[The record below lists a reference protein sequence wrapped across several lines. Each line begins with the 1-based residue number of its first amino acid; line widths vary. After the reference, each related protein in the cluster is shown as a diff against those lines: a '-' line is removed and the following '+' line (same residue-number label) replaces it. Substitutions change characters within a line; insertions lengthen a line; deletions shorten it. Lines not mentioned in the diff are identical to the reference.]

1 MLNLKKQIA
10 GFCSVV
16 AAAGA
21 WASPTTFFIEDQAP
35 SQAVTAP
42 VLAKHNLFTSN
53 LAASVQSYGFENRSN
68 GDTAPFNV
76 NFAGSGST
84 TITATMQGDGA
95 VVNTAT
101 AGRFNTTA
109 TPGTNYWRS
118 KAGGVGTGVN
128 AGSFSIA
135 FNTAISA
142 FGFYA
147 TDVGDFEGGLSLV
160 LSPASGPDVTM
171 AVPNTVGAAS
181 GSLLFFGFF
190 DAAASYT
197 KITFLTSG
205 SSTTADFFGFDD
217 FIVADRGQI
226 SAPGT
231 IPEPT
236 SLALAG
242 LALAAAGF
250 AARRNRRA

>member
-10 GFCSVV
+10 GLCSLL

-35 SQAVTAP
+35 LAAVSLAVKAVRTSFTA
-42 VLAKHNLFTSN
+42 N
-53 LAASVQSYGFENRSN
+53 LASSAQSYGFEDRLN

-76 NFAGSGST
+76 NFAGSSSS
-84 TITATMQGDGA
+84 TITATMQGDGTVLSA
-95 VVNTAT
+95 A
-101 AGRFNTTA
+101 ASGRFNTT
-109 TPGTNYWRS
+109 TGGTNYWRA
-118 KAGGVGTGVN
+118 KAGGAGTGS

-205 SSTTADFFGFDD
+205 SSTTPDFFGFDD

-231 IPEPT
+231 LPEPT